1 MWLWD
6 TWLGRS
12 VPKRVSEASKSAP
25 FEVRTDFGLQNRAQA
40 VVEHASKILSR

>member
-12 VPKRVSEASKSAP
+12 VPKRVCEAGRSAQ
-25 FEVRTDFGLQNRAQA
+25 FEVRIGFGPQNRAQA
-40 VVEHASKILSR
+40 VLDYDNGSIL